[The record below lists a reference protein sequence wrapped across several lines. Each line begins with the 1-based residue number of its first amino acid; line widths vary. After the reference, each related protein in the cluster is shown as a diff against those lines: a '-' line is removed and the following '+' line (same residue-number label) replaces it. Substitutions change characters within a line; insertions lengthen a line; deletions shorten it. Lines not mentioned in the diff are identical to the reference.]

1 MRRGLT
7 SLLSKLIDGR
17 EIAKSLR
24 SEMKAEVSKLRSGLD
39 GLRPPCLVMVV
50 VGDRPD
56 SLSYV
61 RMKNLACEEV
71 GITSETAHL
80 PSTTSQAK
88 LLARVEALNDN
99 DAVDGVLV
107 QFPLPAHIHTNTIIE
122 AISPHKD
129 VDGLHPSNFGKL
141 FLKGCEPLFAPC
153 TPLGCM
159 ELLRSTGLT
168 LEGRKAVVIG
178 RSNIVGTPMAALLQ
192 RANLTV
198 SICHSKTER
207 LVDYTQAADIIISA
221 VGKPKIWTS
230 SYFKPGCVIIDVG
243 SNTIQEGP
251 GLRQVVGDV
260 DFEGC
265 VQVADWITP
274 VPGGVGPMTIAMLLR
289 NTVKSWK
296 RRLRL

>member
-7 SLLSKLIDGR
+7 SLVSKVIDGR

-24 SEMKAEVSKLRSGLD
+24 REMKAEVDLLRSRLE
-39 GLRPPCLVMVV
+39 GLRPPCLAMVV

-71 GITSETAHL
+71 GITSETARL
-80 PSTTSQAK
+80 PGTTTQAR
-88 LLARVEALNDN
+88 LLALVEALNSN
-99 DAVDGVLV
+99 DSVDGILV
-107 QFPLPAHIHTNTIIE
+107 QFPLPAHIHTNSIIE
-122 AISPHKD
+122 VISPDKD

-141 FLKGCEPLFAPC
+141 FLKGCEPFFCPC
-153 TPLGCM
+153 TPLGCI
-159 ELLRSTGLT
+159 ELLRSTEVT

-198 SICHSKTER
+198 SVCHSKTKG
-207 LVDYTQAADIIISA
+207 LADYTQAADIVISA

-230 SYFKPGCVIIDVG
+230 SYFKPGCIIIDVG
-243 SNTIQEGP
+243 SNTIQQSNGE
-251 GLRQVVGDV
+251 RRVVGDV
-260 DFEGC
+260 DFDSC
-265 VQVADWITP
+265 TQVAEWITP